1 MGIDDKKKK
10 HLDYTAIAIVRVYD
24 DGKWWVQAIH
34 HGRWDVRETATRI
47 LLAVRTHKPVCV
59 GIEKG
64 SLRRAIM
71 PYLTD
76 LMRKNNVYAH
86 IEDIATSGSNKVDR
100 IVYALQGLMEHGRIT
115 FNVDEDW
122 AELKREMMG
131 FPSQK
136 VHDDLLDAT
145 AMVAH
150 LAQVIYGNKNAEEEE
165 WEPVDM
171 VAGI

>member
-1 MGIDDKKKK
+1 
-10 HLDYTAIAIVRVYD
+10 
-24 DGKWWVQAIH
+24 
-34 HGRWDVRETATRI
+34 
-47 LLAVRTHKPVCV
+47 
-59 GIEKG
+59 
-64 SLRRAIM
+64 M

-115 FNVDEDW
+115 FNPDEDW
-122 AELKREMMG
+122 AEMKREMMG
-131 FPSQK
+131 FPSQR

-150 LAQVIYGNKNAEEEE
+150 LAQVIYGNKNDDTQE
-165 WEPVDM
+165 WEPVDL